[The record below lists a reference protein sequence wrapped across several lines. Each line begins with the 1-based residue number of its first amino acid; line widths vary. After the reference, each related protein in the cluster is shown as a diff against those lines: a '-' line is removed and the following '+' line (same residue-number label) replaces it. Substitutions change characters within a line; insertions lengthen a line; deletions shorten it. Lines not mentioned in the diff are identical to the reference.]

1 MRTALSQTNN
11 HQLEFALRS
20 SWLKSGVLSTKYVC
34 SREWAIVA
42 DCGWSFFRHGVEVVG
57 YSGVYAAGNFNHP
70 SGFGYD
76 VGYGKPLDE
85 IARYLADMAFKT
97 RVFGRS

>member
-1 MRTALSQTNN
+1 MSA
-11 HQLEFALRS
+11 
-20 SWLKSGVLSTKYVC
+20 
-34 SREWAIVA
+34 RENGAIVA